1 MALQFLFNLLIA
13 FLWMAVNNSN
23 TGSSFIIGYLI
34 GIVLLLLFRK
44 SRPQNRPFYIRR
56 LWSITKLLLI
66 FIRELTI
73 SNFVV
78 IGHILRPKLA
88 IRPGI
93 FAYETALTSEWEVT
107 LLSCLICLTPG
118 TLTLDVSADGKTLYI
133 HAIDIKDA
141 EVMAKQIR
149 DNFEQV
155 ILEVTR

>member
-13 FLWMAVNNSN
+13 FLWMAINNN
-23 TGSSFIIGYLI
+23 DTGSSFIIGYLL

-44 SRPQNRPFYIRR
+44 SRPQTRPFYIRR

-93 FAYETALTSEWEVT
+93 FAYETALTSEWEIT

>member
-13 FLWMAVNNSN
+13 FLWMAINNSN

-44 SRPQNRPFYIRR
+44 SRLQNRPFYIRR

>member
-13 FLWMAVNNSN
+13 FMWMAMNNNSS
-23 TGSSFIIGYLI
+23 GSSFLVGYVL
-34 GIVLLLLFRK
+34 GIVILLLFRK
-44 SRPQNRPFYIRR
+44 SKPQARPFYIRR
-56 LWSITKLLLI
+56 LWSITKLLLV
-66 FIRELTI
+66 FMRELTI

-93 FAYETALTSEWEVT
+93 FAYETALTSAWEVT

-118 TLTLDVSADGKTLYI
+118 TLTLDVSKDGKTLYI

-141 EVMAKQIR
+141 EVMVKQIR
-149 DNFEQV
+149 GTFEEV
-155 ILEVTR
+155 IMEVTR

>member
-13 FLWMAVNNSN
+13 FLWMAINNNISVS
-23 TGSSFIIGYLI
+23 GFIVGFLL
-34 GIVLLLLFRK
+34 GIAMLLLFRRSK
-44 SRPQNRPFYIRR
+44 PQTRPFYIRR

-93 FAYETALTSEWEVT
+93 FAYETALTSAWEVT

-118 TLTLDVSADGKTLYI
+118 TLTLDVSKDGKTLYI

-141 EVMAKQIR
+141 EVLVKQIR
-149 DNFEQV
+149 GNFEQV
-155 ILEVTR
+155 IMEVTR

>member
-13 FLWMAVNNSN
+13 FLWMAINNSN